1 MPFQNI
7 CMMSPRVIRAFL
19 LQSADDIS
27 HTDRRRILQQ
37 DMYMVPVCLHGV
49 NIPMMPPG
57 RFEYQLLCVLPDT
70 SGQDRLPILCDK
82 YQMYEETRLIMRSV
96 MIAISIMQ
104 MYKISAHKP
113 VFVLVQTTYL
123 LYDFNMILP
132 Y

>member
-1 MPFQNI
+1 M
-7 CMMSPRVIRAFL
+7 
-19 LQSADDIS
+19 
-27 HTDRRRILQQ
+27 QQ